1 MSGSWTLSE
10 GVYLADADERR
21 IATVVEAAPD
31 PHHHGCVQAS
41 LCGAT
46 LEDLSHGSGDWRV
59 IDSRVD
65 ACYCV
70 QALRIWDAAPGVGML
85 VSSLGEASV
94 VSEEADDDF
103 LILPGQE
110 PVGLHSFVA
119 ADGQCCHGPH
129 VRCEFDAKRFAG
141 LELSTRRPMVC
152 RCGRPSAIRVADPEL
167 VDDSGHWR
175 FVRLGGTAN
184 TTVEARIVRLRQRST
199 TRCRF
204 HVALPKTPCGAA
216 VMIGHA
222 VATEHWHATN
232 ANRPPA
238 RSATRNAPT

>member
-10 GVYLADADERR
+10 GVYLADAHERR

-41 LCGAT
+41 LQGAT
-46 LEDLSHGSGDWRV
+46 YQDLSHGSGDWRV

-70 QALRIWDAAPGVGML
+70 QALRIWEAAPGLGML
-85 VSSLGEASV
+85 VSSLGEARG

-110 PVGLHSFVA
+110 PVGLHSFVM
-119 ADGQCCHGPH
+119 ADSQCCHGPH
-129 VRCEFDAKRFAG
+129 VRCEFDAGRFAG
-141 LELSTRRPMVC
+141 PELSTHRPMVC
-152 RCGRPSAIRVADPEL
+152 RCGRPSTIKVADPEL
-167 VDDSGHWR
+167 VEQPGHWR
-175 FVRLGGTAN
+175 FVRLGTRAN
-184 TTVEARIVRLRQRST
+184 TAVEARIIRLRQRST
-199 TRCRF
+199 IHCRF
-204 HVALPKTPCGAA
+204 HVALPQTPCGGAA

-222 VATEHWHATN
+222 VATEHWHVTTD
-232 ANRPPA
+232 RRSPA
-238 RSATRNAPT
+238 RPVTRTEC